1 MPSIR
6 NIISSIILC
15 FILTLGFAQTKIDSL
30 KQALNTS
37 IKDTDK
43 LDLLDSLTVELIK
56 SNSPEQ
62 ERYLKQYLGLA
73 GELKAYDQMASKSRF
88 LIQYY
93 VYTNRNEL
101 AQKFCDSLLG
111 FKDYFKNESSEAHLV
126 LKRGGTYYNQERY
139 DKAID
144 DYSKASELFLRSG
157 DSIFAADA
165 YFFMA
170 QVNTDINSFIEA
182 IANYEKA
189 MELYELLGDDQYVIF
204 VGSSM
209 TVLYSKNGFVEKSLE
224 ERKRLLEKAVVSRDF
239 ASQGQIYGQNIT
251 DYYKLGNYD
260 QMKMQITDL
269 QRVSDSLKGT
279 FTSSYYDLV
288 ALNYNLIYE
297 CELGN
302 VANANDLFQQL
313 EEKSNDEDLIQYL
326 KTDLLDAKAA
336 YYELVGD
343 KESLLSILETFSNI
357 KSTNRINSQTRA
369 RDKLIALYKSR
380 GQYKKAFELK
390 ELNTIIKDSVYNA
403 QKLNTFLYYQAEYE
417 TQKKQQELLE
427 QDAEIQRLEA
437 EQQFATANRNTI
449 TGITIAVFAITIVF
463 FYFRNKH
470 KVKEQAYQNI
480 LLNNKIATKTE
491 EINLLLTETIQH
503 IKSKERIAEDLQ
515 KLSKADQNVSLKS
528 IIADLK
534 ASKSDDAKLMLI
546 KQNIE
551 QANFEFIKQL
561 KEQHP
566 GLTKTDIEIC
576 SLIRI
581 GLSRNEVANL
591 RNTSLE
597 AVKSSRSRL
606 KKKLKLNKDQ
616 NLDVYL
622 KSL

>member
-369 RDKLIALYKSR
+369 RDKLIALYESR
-380 GQYKKAFELK
+380 GKYKKAFELK

-437 EQQFATANRNTI
+437 EQQYATAKRNTI
-449 TGITIAVFAITIVF
+449 TGIIIAVFAITIVF
-463 FYFRNKH
+463 FYFRNKQ

-551 QANFEFIKQL
+551 QANFEFIKQI

-566 GLTKTDIEIC
+566 GLTKT
-576 SLIRI
+576 
-581 GLSRNEVANL
+581 
-591 RNTSLE
+591 
-597 AVKSSRSRL
+597 
-606 KKKLKLNKDQ
+606 
-616 NLDVYL
+616 
-622 KSL
+622 